1 MHSPGFELLQGVYL
15 GVRATESLM
24 VPCSDLFT
32 ITNNHAPNH
41 RIWLDG
47 TFALS
52 SQIQGAP
59 HPELVVIPQV
69 SHESLCYPTWLQTNL
84 ATGEFGYW

>member
-1 MHSPGFELLQGVYL
+1 
-15 GVRATESLM
+15 M

-52 SQIQGAP
+52 SQLQGAP
-59 HPELVVIPQV
+59 HPKLVAIPQV
-69 SHESLCYPTWLQTNL
+69 SHELLGYRIWLQTNM
-84 ATGEFGYW
+84 ATGEHGC